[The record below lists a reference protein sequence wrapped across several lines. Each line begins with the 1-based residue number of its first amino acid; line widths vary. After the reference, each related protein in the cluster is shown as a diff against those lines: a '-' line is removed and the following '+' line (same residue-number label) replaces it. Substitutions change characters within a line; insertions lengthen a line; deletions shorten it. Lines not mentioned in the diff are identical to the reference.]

1 MSRSTRSKN
10 KPRAT
15 PFKPGDSGLQ
25 KLHGQSQMDD
35 ILPWLQYGE
44 KLRQQSPYGKDIT
57 WFHQGVVAWKDG
69 KEKRFNRL
77 DGKKKE
83 EQGLDP
89 TWFPD
94 INDRHLL
101 KTFYQHPLR
110 RLEGQEVI
118 EGKHKMGLFI
128 CYPASPV
135 GMDNETFDD
144 LWMHAWLC
152 IIKAPDADALQGKT
166 VAFWD
171 GNALQRF
178 KKVEKRK
185 KNAYEEAKKEMAKSS
200 TTSEVLPSRTLRSR
214 EVSPHTLVKN
224 RPTPIQE
231 SAKRMHDVL
240 QGRQLNVVEMY
251 PNFEAV
257 MLGGRGN
264 EQQTNSLPHALEE
277 ALKWLSGE
285 RGDLTTENL
294 VKAGFEL
301 LDR

>member
-1 MSRSTRSKN
+1 M
-10 KPRAT
+10 
-15 PFKPGDSGLQ
+15 G
-25 KLHGQSQMDD
+25 D

-44 KLRQQSPYGKDIT
+44 ELRQQSPYGKDIT
-57 WFHQGVVAWKDG
+57 WFHQGAVAWKDG
-69 KEKRFNRL
+69 KEKQFNHL
-77 DGKKKE
+77 NGKKKE
-83 EQGLDP
+83 EQGIDP
-89 TWFPD
+89 KWFPD
-94 INDRHLL
+94 IDDRHLL

-110 RLEGQEVI
+110 RVEGQEVI

-128 CYPASPV
+128 CYPESPA
-135 GMDNETFDD
+135 GMDIKTLYQ

-152 IIKAPDADALQGKT
+152 IIKAPDDDALQGKT

-171 GNALQRF
+171 GNALERF

-185 KNAYEEAKKEMAKSS
+185 KNVYEKAKKEMAKSS
-200 TTSEVLPSRTLRSR
+200 MTSENLPSRTLRSR
-214 EVSPHTLVKN
+214 EVSAYTLVKN

-231 SAKRMHDVL
+231 SARRMHDVL

-264 EQQTNSLPHALEE
+264 EHKTKCLPHAMEE

-294 VKAGFEL
+294 IKAGFEV

>member
-1 MSRSTRSKN
+1 MPRATRSKP

-25 KLHGQSQMDD
+25 VLHGQSQMDD

-44 KLRQQSPYGKDIT
+44 KLKQQSPYGKDIT

-69 KEKRFNRL
+69 KEKQFNRL
-77 DGKKKE
+77 DDKKKE
-83 EQGLDP
+83 EQGIDP
-89 TWFPD
+89 IWFPD
-94 INDRHLL
+94 IDDRYLL
-101 KTFYQHPLR
+101 KTFYQLPFG
-110 RLEGQEVI
+110 EGR
-118 EGKHKMGLFI
+118 HKMGLFI

-135 GMDNETFDD
+135 GMDSETFDG

-152 IIKAPDADALQGKT
+152 IIKAPDGDTLQGKT

-185 KNAYEEAKKEMAKSS
+185 KKVYEEAKKEIAESS
-200 TTSEVLPSRTLRSR
+200 MISEDLPPRILRSR
-214 EVSPHTLVKN
+214 EVAAYTLVKN
-224 RPTPIQE
+224 RPVPIQE
-231 SAKRMHDVL
+231 SAKRMRDVL
-240 QGRQLNVVEMY
+240 QGRQLNVIEMY
-251 PNFEAV
+251 PNFKAV
-257 MLGGRGN
+257 MLGGCGN
-264 EQQTNSLPHALEE
+264 EQQSNCLPHALEE

-294 VKAGFEL
+294 MKAGFEFL
-301 LDR
+301 NR

>member
-1 MSRSTRSKN
+1 MRRAARSKS
-10 KPRAT
+10 KLRAT

-25 KLHGQSQMDD
+25 TLHGQSQMDD

-44 KLRQQSPYGKDIT
+44 KLREQSPYGKDIT

-69 KEKRFNRL
+69 KEKEFNHL

-83 EQGLDP
+83 EQGINP

-94 INDRHLL
+94 IDDRHLL
-101 KTFYQHPLR
+101 KTFYQHPLG
-110 RLEGQEVI
+110 EGR
-118 EGKHKMGLFI
+118 HKMALFI
-128 CYPASPV
+128 CYPASPI
-135 GMDNETFDD
+135 GMDSKTFDD

-152 IIKAPDADALQGKT
+152 IIKAPDGDALQGKT

-185 KNAYEEAKKEMAKSS
+185 KKAYEEAKKEIAESS
-200 TTSEVLPSRTLRSR
+200 TISEDLPPRTLRSR
-214 EVSPHTLVKN
+214 EVAAYTLVKN
-224 RPTPIQE
+224 RSVPIQE
-231 SAKRMHDVL
+231 SAKRMRDVL

-251 PNFEAV
+251 PNFKAV

-264 EQQTNSLPHALEE
+264 EQQTKCLPHALEE

-294 VKAGFEL
+294 VKAGFEF

>member
-1 MSRSTRSKN
+1 MSRASRSKS
-10 KPRAT
+10 KPRST
-15 PFKPGDSGLQ
+15 PFKPDDSGLQ
-25 KLHGQSQMDD
+25 MLHAQSQMDD

-44 KLRQQSPYGKDIT
+44 NLRQKSPYGKDIT

-69 KEKRFNRL
+69 KEKQFNRL
-77 DGKKKE
+77 DGEKKE
-83 EQGLDP
+83 EQDIDP
-89 TWFPD
+89 IWFPD
-94 INDRHLL
+94 INDRYLL
-101 KTFYQHPLR
+101 KTFYQHPL
-110 RLEGQEVI
+110 G

-135 GMDNETFDD
+135 GMDSKTFDD

-152 IIKAPDADALQGKT
+152 IIKAPDGDALQGKT

-171 GNALQRF
+171 GNAMQRF

-185 KNAYEEAKKEMAKSS
+185 RNTYEEAKKEIAKSS
-200 TTSEVLPSRTLRSR
+200 TISEDLPSRTLRSR
-214 EVSPHTLVKN
+214 KVSASTLVKN
-224 RPTPIQE
+224 RPMPIQE
-231 SAKRMHDVL
+231 SAKRMRDVL

-251 PNFEAV
+251 PNFQAV

-264 EQQTNSLPHALEE
+264 EQQAKCLPHAMEE

-294 VKAGFEL
+294 LKAGFEF